1 MDLGLRVG
9 IWSWGLG
16 LQSLKQEF
24 NPRGWNLVLEAEIW
38 SRGQNL
44 GLEARIWTLSL
55 KLGIKS
61 RRGKQRER
69 RGEIATYEK
78 LLHMRN
84 HRSLAPLETLP
95 KKKLSALYKE
105 EFLRFLTQDL
115 INDRVE

>member
-1 MDLGLRVG
+1 MKEV
-9 IWSWGLG
+9 
-16 LQSLKQEF
+16 
-24 NPRGWNLVLEAEIW
+24 
-38 SRGQNL
+38 
-44 GLEARIWTLSL
+44 
-55 KLGIKS
+55 
-61 RRGKQRER
+61 